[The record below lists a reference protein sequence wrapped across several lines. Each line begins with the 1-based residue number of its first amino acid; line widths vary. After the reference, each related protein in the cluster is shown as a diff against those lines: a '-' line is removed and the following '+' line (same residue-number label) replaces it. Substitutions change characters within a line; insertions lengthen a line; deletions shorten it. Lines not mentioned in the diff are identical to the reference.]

1 MEVNSP
7 LKPNQN
13 KMYVRLGKRL
23 RKRFDNINS
32 NLNISLNGAI
42 SEQVK
47 SHKLFGFQLDQHL
60 NFDIQMEVLFI

>member
-13 KMYVRLGKRL
+13 KMYVHLGKRL

-47 SHKLFGFQLDQHL
+47 SHKLFGIQLDQHL

>member
-13 KMYVRLGKRL
+13 KMYVRLGKRF
-23 RKRFDNINS
+23 RKRFDNRNS